1 MMFSGDA
8 GSQLFDESL
17 SFWSGTSR
25 CGHNKR
31 GECPSLCLFDTL
43 LVIAFLSAFVES
55 VQSSGFFISVARC
68 CWVEYCHVYVGS
80 LKFSP

>member
-1 MMFSGDA
+1 MMFTRDSS
-8 GSQLFDESL
+8 SQLFNESL
-17 SFWSGTSR
+17 SFWSGTSGG
-25 CGHNKR
+25 GHNKR

-55 VQSSGFFISVARC
+55 VQSSGFFISVARSR
-68 CWVEYCHVYVGS
+68 WVEYCHVNVGS